1 MSPVRRADTLG
12 LLASVLLHAG
22 AAGYVLWR
30 TSTPDL
36 GFELELPME
45 IELGLTEAVTVSAG
59 AAAPPTEPPPAESA
73 SAAERGPGAALDA
86 GVAEADAGPPDA
98 GRRRRERDAGPPQL
112 ADGEEGEG
120 AGDEGEGAGESGEG
134 RGVAFLP
141 AGSQIALRL
150 DVARVRASPLAG
162 DVREVLRAMPDW
174 QALIGGSG
182 IEPLDD
188 MDRLLVASPNL
199 ERSRLVAAGRAAG
212 GEEAIRAAAERLAAA
227 QGASLEWRTVRG
239 APVADWHDGDETAR
253 VVALIGPRHF
263 VIARPEDLPRVI
275 AVARARAAREAQEE
289 TEEHPADALLSMQEG
304 EGLSLEV
311 EGFRNYARARP
322 GRRSPLER
330 LPLRLHLGLSELA
343 EGRIGARIEGHF
355 EDAAQAEG
363 AVAYWDEARQAY
375 ARNIVTAVLGLSPI
389 LSRLELRA
397 DEEVLRASVDI
408 EVEEMRRLLGRVRG
422 FFEDRARPPAQDAP
436 GPAPEAPPPPPPVPG
451 PPVPPASPY

>member
-1 MSPVRRADTLG
+1 M
-12 LLASVLLHAG
+12 
-22 AAGYVLWR
+22 
-30 TSTPDL
+30 
-36 GFELELPME
+36 
-45 IELGLTEAVTVSAG
+45 
-59 AAAPPTEPPPAESA
+59 
-73 SAAERGPGAALDA
+73 
-86 GVAEADAGPPDA
+86 
-98 GRRRRERDAGPPQL
+98 
-112 ADGEEGEG
+112 
-120 AGDEGEGAGESGEG
+120 
-134 RGVAFLP
+134 
-141 AGSQIALRL
+141 
-150 DVARVRASPLAG
+150 
-162 DVREVLRAMPDW
+162 
-174 QALIGGSG
+174 
-182 IEPLDD
+182 
-188 MDRLLVASPNL
+188 
-199 ERSRLVAAGRAAG
+199 
-212 GEEAIRAAAERLAAA
+212 
-227 QGASLEWRTVRG
+227 
-239 APVADWHDGDETAR
+239 
-253 VVALIGPRHF
+253 
-263 VIARPEDLPRVI
+263 
-275 AVARARAAREAQEE
+275 
-289 TEEHPADALLSMQEG
+289 
-304 EGLSLEV
+304 